1 MWCSKRARPRVR
13 DELQFHRD
21 QLIEHYVAAG
31 TDRTEAER
39 RAFLDFGNVVGI
51 EEAVRDVR
59 GRRLADLTQDV
70 RYALRTLRR
79 NPGFAAVAVLS
90 LVLAMGANTAVFSVV
105 NAVLLRPLPVHE
117 PDRLVQITR
126 VSPDGRP
133 ANVSYPLFE
142 HFRDNVQS
150 ISSAF
155 AHTTASE
162 SIAIDGE
169 DDFVTV
175 DLVSGDYFAV
185 LGLNPAAGR
194 LLGPADDALSAS
206 LSAAVISDG
215 YWQRRFG
222 RSPLAIGRTFAIRN
236 RVFTIVGVTPSS
248 FRSARV
254 GSNPDITLP
263 LLLMMNEGQRREATS
278 NFLKLVARLKP
289 GASVEQAN
297 AEAEVLWGAF
307 VTPLAAQVPESR
319 RAELLAWQARAFPAA
334 DGINPFRDDLAQP
347 LLVLMGIVALI
358 LMLACLNL
366 SGLLLARAAARAR
379 EISIRLAI
387 GAGRGRLIRQFLT
400 ETLVL
405 VVIGGA
411 AGLATAG
418 WLSARLVTMFVNGR
432 NLELSVAPDWRVF
445 AFTAVAAVVA
455 CCLAGLVPAMG
466 AVRLNV
472 NPALKTMG
480 THGRCRLGKALVVV
494 QLAISM
500 VLVVGA
506 TLFVGTLAKLYAVD
520 RGFDSD
526 GLLVVSVRST
536 RPYSADR
543 ALGVHGALLARL
555 RTLPGVRAASAA
567 QVVPISG
574 NDWTRSVQ
582 VHGDAVVSREST
594 TAFNAIAPDYFAT
607 LGTPVLAGREF
618 NERDT
623 SGTPLVAIV
632 NDAFAQYFFGHRSVL
647 GRRVT
652 SLDVTYEIVGV
663 VSNSKYEDLREA
675 ARRTLYIA
683 GMQREAEPPSRYTYL
698 VRAGAGDPRHLV
710 LSVEHAVRDADADL
724 RMRTAMTYATLIDR
738 SIPAER
744 ILGMLG
750 GLFGLVALVV
760 AGIGLFGLLA
770 FQVARRTSEF
780 GVRIALGATRWSMIR
795 LVLSDVV
802 WMFVP
807 GVAIGVGLALMV
819 TGFARG
825 MLFGLAPTEP
835 GVFVVAASVLACAA
849 ILAAWWPVRRASR
862 VDPLV
867 ALRHE

>member
-1 MWCSKRARPRVR
+1 MWFSTRARPRVR

-31 TDRTEAER
+31 MDRTEAER
-39 RAFLDFGNVVGI
+39 RAFLDFGNVAGI

-59 GRRLADLTQDV
+59 GRRLADLAQDL

-90 LVLAMGANTAVFSVV
+90 LALAIGANTAIFSVV
-105 NAVLLRPLPVHE
+105 NAVLLRPLPVNE

-185 LGLNPAAGR
+185 LGLDPAAGR

-206 LSAAVISDG
+206 LSAAVISAG

-248 FRSARV
+248 FRSARI

-263 LLLMMNEGQRREATS
+263 LLLMMDEGQRREATS

-289 GASVEQAN
+289 GASVAEAN
-297 AEAEVLWGAF
+297 AEAEVLWAAF

-319 RAELLAWQARAFPAA
+319 RAELLARRARAFPAA
-334 DGINPFRDDLAQP
+334 DGINPFRDNLAQP

-411 AGLATAG
+411 GGLATAG
-418 WLSARLVTMFVNGR
+418 WLSARLVTIFVNGR
-432 NLELSVAPDWRVF
+432 NLELSVAPDWHVF
-445 AFTAVAAVVA
+445 AFTAVVAVVA
-455 CCLAGLVPAMG
+455 CCLAGLVPAIR
-466 AVRLNV
+466 AVRV
-472 NPALKTMG
+472 NMNPTLKAMR

-543 ALGVHGALLARL
+543 ALGVQGALLGRL
-555 RTLPGVRAASAA
+555 RTLPGVGAASAA
-567 QVVPISG
+567 QVLPVSG

-582 VHGDAVVSREST
+582 VHGDAAVSREST
-594 TAFNAIAPDYFAT
+594 TAFNVIMPDYFAT

-623 SGTPLVAIV
+623 SGAPHVAVV
-632 NDAFAQYFFGHRSVL
+632 NDAFA
-647 GRRVT
+647 RRW
-652 SLDVTYEIVGV
+652 
-663 VSNSKYEDLREA
+663 
-675 ARRTLYIA
+675 
-683 GMQREAEPPSRYTYL
+683 
-698 VRAGAGDPRHLV
+698 RAGSASPQRSTPCCAPRER
-710 LSVEHAVRDADADL
+710 SQ
-724 RMRTAMTYATLIDR
+724 RTAP
-738 SIPAER
+738 IPV
-744 ILGMLG
+744 G
-750 GLFGLVALVV
+750 
-760 AGIGLFGLLA
+760 AG
-770 FQVARRTSEF
+770 R
-780 GVRIALGATRWSMIR
+780 
-795 LVLSDVV
+795 
-802 WMFVP
+802 
-807 GVAIGVGLALMV
+807 
-819 TGFARG
+819 
-825 MLFGLAPTEP
+825 
-835 GVFVVAASVLACAA
+835 
-849 ILAAWWPVRRASR
+849 
-862 VDPLV
+862 
-867 ALRHE
+867 